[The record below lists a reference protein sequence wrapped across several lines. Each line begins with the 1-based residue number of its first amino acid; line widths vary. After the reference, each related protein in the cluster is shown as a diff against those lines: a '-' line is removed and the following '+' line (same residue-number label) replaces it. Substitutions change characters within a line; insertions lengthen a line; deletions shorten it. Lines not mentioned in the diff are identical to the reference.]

1 MQKNISYD
9 EIIVIEKQK
18 RVNFAYNLGAFKSV
32 SLIGKADNLSI
43 ENVAIF
49 SSIFHIGD
57 NPPLIALLFGLSH
70 P

>member
-1 MQKNISYD
+1 MQNNISYD

-18 RVNFAYNLGAFKSV
+18 REHFANSLGGFKSV
-32 SLIGKADNLSI
+32 SLIGKADNLSN

-49 SSIFHIGD
+49 SSIFHIGGT
-57 NPPLIALLFGLSH
+57 PPLIALLFGLSH